1 MFSSP
6 IINLNYHVFMSGA
19 NCIIRK
25 EIKANEL
32 ITLERLGRGWRPVFI
47 LIKTEKLRHF
57 PTQVT
62 FEGFGHV
69 APRSNS
75 RLGQTRI
82 ALLHLI
88 STELSELQLGSRH
101 TDQLKTTQSAF
112 LVT

>member
-1 MFSSP
+1 VFSSP

-69 APRSNS
+69 APRPNS
-75 RLGQTRI
+75 HLGQTRI

-88 STELSELQLGSRH
+88 SVELSELQLGSRH